1 MKYVIAGYVFVLSL
15 LFLYAVALLWRR
27 RKYTRL
33 VAAADAAVGSPGGVG
48 PVGGAGAPGGV
59 GAVGGPGGAGG
70 AGGGA

>member
-48 PVGGAGAPGGV
+48 PIS
-59 GAVGGPGGAGG
+59 GAGG